1 MPLSRAIE
9 KCTRERSN
17 ERPSSKSRMT
27 NKSSTQRD
35 SSIILR
41 RGLFEDDES
50 IENNTRVHEETK
62 EFLRKYF
69 DLNNPIPYDQFVQ
82 KIVHSHPDIWEYD
95 RAEDMIERFTF
106 KIIEIFGEYIDPR
119 DLIYTTRDKGIIGL
133 ILDVFQSINEN

>member
-1 MPLSRAIE
+1 
-9 KCTRERSN
+9 
-17 ERPSSKSRMT
+17 MT

>member
-62 EFLRKYF
+62 DFLRKYF

-95 RAEDMIERFTF
+95 RA
-106 KIIEIFGEYIDPR
+106 
-119 DLIYTTRDKGIIGL
+119 
-133 ILDVFQSINEN
+133 